1 MSAASR
7 APLRSNRSTRFSRP
21 NGSDRAGATARAGR
35 RAVLATGA
43 AVVVL
48 LVSACG
54 SGGTSGGGGN
64 TGFITGED
72 GISTADKGERADAP
86 DLSGETVAGGRFDLG
101 DHRGEV
107 VVLNVWGSWCPPCR
121 AEAKNFE
128 KVYQDVKDQGVQ
140 FVGINTRDTSTGPAR
155 AFEKEFGVSYP
166 SLYDPAGKLLLRFE
180 KGTLNPQAIPSTLVI
195 DREGKVAART
205 LQALSEEKLRKMLKP
220 YLDDAPGTSAKSAKS
235 AKLPQ
240 SAEPADSEK

>member
-7 APLRSNRSTRFSRP
+7 SPLGPTGSRDLLGSNRT
-21 NGSDRAGATARAGR
+21 TARARR
-35 RAVLATGA
+35 RAALAAGA
-43 AVVVL
+43 VAGAL

-54 SGGTSGGGGN
+54 SGGTSGGGGDTN
-64 TGFITGED
+64 YITGAD
-72 GISTADKGERADAP
+72 GVATVDKGDRTAIP
-86 DLSGETVAGGRFDLG
+86 DLSGETVD
-101 DHRGEV
+101 GEQLDVDDYQGKV

-140 FVGINTRDTSTGPAR
+140 FVGINTRDTSTGPAK
-155 AFEKEFGVSYP
+155 AFEKEYGISYP
-166 SLYDPAGKLLLRFE
+166 SLYDPAGKLMLRFA

-195 DREGKVAART
+195 DRDGKIAART

-220 YLDDAPGTSAKSAKS
+220 VL
-235 AKLPQ
+235 
-240 SAEPADSEK
+240 AEK